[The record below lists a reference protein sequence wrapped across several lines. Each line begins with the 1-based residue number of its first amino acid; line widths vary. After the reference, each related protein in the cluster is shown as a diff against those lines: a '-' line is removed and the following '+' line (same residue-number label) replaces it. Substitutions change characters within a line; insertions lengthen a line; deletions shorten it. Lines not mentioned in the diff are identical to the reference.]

1 MVETTQLSSA
11 VDAGGA
17 GIVAWEDDRAS
28 AVPEPAPPQNT
39 PVARAV
45 PELGHAPMPV
55 GIVGDGPAPGAYDP
69 GTAEFRYWAL
79 ADALTRGAA
88 FWSSVLPAGTT
99 WQADNG
105 DTLRAVPDEGPDFNA
120 YYDRNGLHFFHGDV
134 QGVRVFSGES
144 PDVVCHE
151 LGHAVLDAI
160 KPQLWDVAAIETAAF
175 HESFGDMS
183 AMLSNLQLPS
193 LRDAVLTETAG
204 NLASASRLA
213 RLAEELGWAIR
224 QLSPDAVARDCLRH
238 AVHSFYYVDPST
250 LPPMAPAGQLSSE
263 PHSFSRLFTGAFLRV
278 LAGMFVLQ
286 PQQDSAALAQ
296 ASVDAARLLAEG
308 VRRAPVTPAFFS
320 QVAAHMVAA
329 DQDLFS
335 RRYRRALLAGF
346 VRHGILAV
354 RSAASVGTDAGLHS
368 ARAAAAASIEL
379 TDTELAS
386 VALDGGA
393 YALPRDLMVRSPSQP
408 QVFRV
413 AGGLADVGAS
423 RPPAADQAASSFVE
437 DLFRRGRVDVRD
449 LDAESAPLISPIGLK
464 THAVR
469 PSDGVLVLERLT
481 FDCGFAD

>member
-1 MVETTQLSSA
+1 
-11 VDAGGA
+11 
-17 GIVAWEDDRAS
+17 VAS
-28 AVPEPAPPQNT
+28 
-39 PVARAV
+39 
-45 PELGHAPMPV
+45 
-55 GIVGDGPAPGAYDP
+55 
-69 GTAEFRYWAL
+69 
-79 ADALTRGAA
+79 
-88 FWSSVLPAGTT
+88 
-99 WQADNG
+99 
-105 DTLRAVPDEGPDFNA
+105 
-120 YYDRNGLHFFHGDV
+120 
-134 QGVRVFSGES
+134 
-144 PDVVCHE
+144 
-151 LGHAVLDAI
+151 
-160 KPQLWDVAAIETAAF
+160 IETAAF

-193 LRDAVLTETAG
+193 LRDAVLSETGG

-286 PQQDSAALAQ
+286 PQQDSDALAQ
-296 ASVDAARLLAEG
+296 ASFDAARLLAEG

-329 DQDLFS
+329 DQALFS
-335 RRYRRALLAGF
+335 RRYRRAILAGF

-354 RSAASVGTDAGLHS
+354 RSAAAVGTDEGLQA
-368 ARAAAAASIEL
+368 ARAVAASVEL

-393 YALPRDLMVRSPSQP
+393 YALPKDLMVRSPSQP

-413 AGGLADVGAS
+413 AGGMADTGAS

-437 DLFRRGRVDVRD
+437 DLFRRGRVEVRD
-449 LDAESAPLISPIGLK
+449 LDAESAPLISPLGLK

-469 PSDGVLVLERLT
+469 PADGVLVLERLT